1 MSTSSATLSG
11 SQTRFAP
18 VFYPAAIIA
27 IFLVAI
33 GIGVGYWLDD
43 VFSDGPPPVTLAD
56 TGSQLIVR
64 TIAGRELTI
73 PEPWFRDGETGSPG
87 FTTRIDLDLSLP
99 VGKDGALASVQ
110 VTLLPRTKAQPSAA
124 LLDGVYLH
132 QFEDGLLSGPPG
144 LVGKRL
150 KGLGGF
156 QGETVWYDAVSPRPF
171 VAKCSAPVIADAP
184 PRCLRTVLIS
194 AELAAVFSFDA
205 ALLDQWPS
213 FDDSVGP
220 WLERIGAL

>member
-1 MSTSSATLSG
+1 MGRPIGCHPPTCRL
-11 SQTRFAP
+11 
-18 VFYPAAIIA
+18 VNVAIIA

-43 VFSDGPPPVTLAD
+43 RFGDGPAPVTLTD
-56 TGSQLIVR
+56 TSGPLVLR
-64 TIAGRELTI
+64 TIAGRELAI

-87 FTTRIDLDLSLP
+87 FTTRIDLALSLP
-99 VGKDGALASVQ
+99 IGTNGTLAPVQ

-132 QFEDGLLSGPPG
+132 QFEDGMLSGPRG

-150 KGLGGF
+150 KSSGGF

-171 VAKCSAPVIADAP
+171 VAKCSAPVAEDGPA
-184 PRCLRTVLIS
+184 RCLRTVLIS
-194 AELAAVFSFDA
+194 TELAAVFSFDA
-205 ALLDQWPS
+205 AVLDQWS
-213 FDDSVGP
+213 IFDDSVGP
-220 WLERIGAL
+220 WLDRIGAL